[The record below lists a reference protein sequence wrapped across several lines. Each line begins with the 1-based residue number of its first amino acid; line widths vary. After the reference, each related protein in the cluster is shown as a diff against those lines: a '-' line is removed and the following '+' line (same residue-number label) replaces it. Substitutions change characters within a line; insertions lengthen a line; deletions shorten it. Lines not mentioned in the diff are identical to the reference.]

1 MTMQRTL
8 VAVFDSREH
17 AEAARRELAGAGIP
31 NERIE
36 MRAGSMRD
44 AVDPLLSSDAE
55 RGQRDERGFLERLF
69 GLDDDREH
77 AGEYSEAVR
86 RGSCLVVVDGVDDAQ
101 LQQVSRLL
109 EQQGAID
116 IDARVQSW
124 RERGWSGYQADA
136 APLSDDE
143 LTAERARY
151 ATAPDAS
158 GGARGATEGTAARA
172 AGDTERRAIP
182 VVEEQIEVGKRRVE
196 GGRIR
201 VHTRVTERPVEE
213 SVTLREERARVE
225 RHAVDRA
232 ATEADLGAAFREE
245 TVELRESAE
254 QAVVQK
260 TARVVEEVEIG
271 TEATERTET
280 VRDTVR
286 RSDVEVE
293 DLPASRTERSND
305 RGTVKRP

>member
-1 MTMQRTL
+1 MQRTL
-8 VAVFDSREH
+8 VAVFDSRDH

-36 MRAGSMRD
+36 MRAGSLRD
-44 AVDPLLSSDAE
+44 AVDPLLKSDAA
-55 RGQRDERGFLERLF
+55 RGQRDEPGFLERLF
-69 GLDDDREH
+69 GLDDAREQ
-77 AGEYSEAVR
+77 AGQYSEAVR
-86 RGSCLVVVDGVDDAQ
+86 RGSCLVVVDGVDDSQ
-101 LQQVSRLL
+101 LEQVSRLM

-124 RERGWSGYQADA
+124 RERGWNGYQPDA
-136 APLSDDE
+136 APLSDDQ
-143 LTAERARY
+143 LAAERARS
-151 ATAPDAS
+151 AAMPEAS
-158 GGARGATEGTAARA
+158 RA
-172 AGDTERRAIP
+172 APSASEGSTDRASGDTERWAIP
-182 VVEEQIEVGKRRVE
+182 VVEEQLEVGKRRVE
-196 GGRIR
+196 GGRVR

-213 SVTLREERARVE
+213 NVSLREEHARVE
-225 RHAVDRA
+225 RHAVDRP

-271 TEATERTET
+271 TEETERTET

-293 DLPASRTERSND
+293 DVPASRPGRTGD

>member
-31 NERIE
+31 DERVE

-44 AVDPLLSSDAE
+44 AVDPLLKSDAA
-55 RGQRDERGFLERLF
+55 RAQRDEPGFLERLF
-69 GLDDDREH
+69 GLDDDREQ
-77 AGEYSEAVR
+77 AGEYSEAMR
-86 RGSCLVVVDGVDDAQ
+86 RGSCLVVVEGVDDAQ

-143 LTAERARY
+143 LAAERARY
-151 ATAPDAS
+151 ATTPDAS
-158 GGARGATEGTAARA
+158 GGAGRATEGAAARA

-182 VVEEQIEVGKRRVE
+182 VVEEQLEVGKRRVE

-225 RHAVDRA
+225 RHAVDRP

-293 DLPASRTERSND
+293 DLPASRTGRTND
-305 RGTVKRP
+305 GGTVKRP